1 MKPIEPA
8 PAEKVTEV
16 KDLKA
21 DSLDISRPVTIM
33 SEHDAYISERMKAQ
47 PQTLTDIEVT
57 TKEEKFGIHRLSL
70 PEYFEHLSYD
80 CTIGQSCKY
89 HGWKLTKVVY
99 GLDKEMDRWVQTKH
113 GKYIFRWLN
122 KDKRAL
128 DQSLNVKG
136 WYLANRSFFSDVP
149 RILFSVN
156 GGVELGDSIL
166 GFMSVKKALDLR
178 TKPSRESIERVKSED
193 KRHEGNS
200 HFYKPKLSPERVEG
214 DDLAPADA
222 LQEGRDF

>member
-1 MKPIEPA
+1 MSPQP
-8 PAEKVTEV
+8 TTLNEV
-16 KDLKA
+16 KVEQKVPEL
-21 DSLDISRPVTIM
+21 DSVRPITIM
-33 SEHDAYISERMKAQ
+33 SEKDAYISERMKEQ
-47 PQTLTDIEVT
+47 PQNLADIEVT

-99 GLDKEMDRWVQTKH
+99 GLDKEMDRWIQTKH

-136 WYLANRSFFSDVP
+136 WYLANRSFFSDAP

-214 DDLAPADA
+214 DDFAPADA

>member
-1 MKPIEPA
+1 MSPQP
-8 PAEKVTEV
+8 TTLNEV
-16 KDLKA
+16 KVEQKA
-21 DSLDISRPVTIM
+21 PELDSVRPITIM
-33 SEHDAYISERMKAQ
+33 SQQDAYISERMKEQ
-47 PQTLTDIEVT
+47 PQNLADIEVT

-136 WYLANRSFFSDVP
+136 WYLANRSFFSDAP

-214 DDLAPADA
+214 DDFAPADA

>member
-1 MKPIEPA
+1 MSPQP
-8 PAEKVTEV
+8 TTLNEV
-16 KDLKA
+16 KVEQKVPEL
-21 DSLDISRPVTIM
+21 DSVRPITIM
-33 SEHDAYISERMKAQ
+33 SEKDAYISERMKEQ
-47 PQTLTDIEVT
+47 PQNLADIEVT

-136 WYLANRSFFSDVP
+136 WYLANRSFFSDAP

-200 HFYKPKLSPERVEG
+200 HFYKPKLSPEVVEG
-214 DDLAPADA
+214 DDFAPADA

>member
-1 MKPIEPA
+1 MSPQP
-8 PAEKVTEV
+8 TTLNEV
-16 KDLKA
+16 KVEQKA
-21 DSLDISRPVTIM
+21 PELDSTRPITIM
-33 SEHDAYISERMKAQ
+33 SQQDAYISERMKEQ
-47 PQTLTDIEVT
+47 PQSLTDIEVT

-99 GLDKEMDRWVQTKH
+99 SLDKEMDRWVQTKH

-128 DQSLNVKG
+128 DQSLNIKG
-136 WYLANRSFFSDVP
+136 WYLANRSFFSDAP
-149 RILFSVN
+149 KILFSVN

-166 GFMSVKKALDLR
+166 GFMAVKKALDLR
-178 TKPSRESIERVKSED
+178 TKPSRESIERVKSEGS
-193 KRHEGNS
+193 KHEGNP
-200 HFYKPKLSPERVEG
+200 HFYKPKLSPEVVEG
-214 DDLAPADA
+214 DDFASADA